1 MGIVP
6 VLAVAALTMSV
17 VGVLFFVWAV
27 RGGQF
32 EELDAEAAR
41 VLMDGPPLPEDDP

>member
-6 VLAVAALTMSV
+6 VLAVAALSMSV
-17 VGVLFFVWAV
+17 IGVAFFAWAV
-27 RGGQF
+27 RAGQF

-41 VLMDGPPLPEDDP
+41 ALMDSPPLPEDER